1 MIKNILL
8 IFVMLLGSIANAQTF
23 DFSCSSPTEDLI
35 SDRLAELN
43 AIADEATY
51 THVEGAYHNEAETAY
66 GFRVIRTTSDGSE
79 IDYFGNTDG
88 SGTADLGLGI
98 SKASLGSEDTSGPA
112 GWDKYLADAKLAV
125 VNSEIDGAAAALAMT
140 AEELASLTAS
150 RTLELKAKSS
160 ATTSV
165 TIRWDGGHI
174 VTVDGNDILARDHGH
189 NNYGKS
195 TQDQFDALL
204 KVVEDA
210 VIAADAAANLSVGDS
225 RKKQLEDLSRDGVF
239 VHVTNGGGE
248 YKIEFT
254 DSEDNLYG
262 HIEDWE
268 PVTKSGL
275 VNLEDISESDFTD
288 YVVVQTENIITDI
301 LNGKYIIE
309 SITYDAFTV
318 SDIDL
323 ATSAAST
330 LGVLVDWEYGNFD
343 EDHSLKG
350 QQYVNVV
357 LTDLT
362 GNLSYNFTN
371 QFLNG
376 ETSLED
382 GTEDDFNAWVLQ
394 WPSFIT
400 AYQAP
405 IRSAYKQKLET
416 AFADAMPAEE
426 TDVVIT
432 LDSDEN
438 GDIITFSN
446 VSGSTSINPF
456 RFNEIIE
463 DLPVATIDAAINLL
477 PGYISFLQSEI
488 STANTKRAEY
498 VALIDAEISET
509 TNGTDVS
516 IFYGD
521 ASDYG
526 GSGDALVFKG
536 PTGHIYTVIQFNGF
550 LENLHSFIVETQ
562 INLIAATVLDTQISI
577 DPTHDIVVRSNRL
590 SEIGDLATGDVVIS
604 HNVNANGFDEFT
616 ITAPGVVGYTYD
628 GTNDGS
634 GSTFKI
640 ENLDDDAYDLVKFL
654 INGDITQVQ
663 TEFNNL

>member
-1 MIKNILL
+1 MKQILL
-8 IFVMLLGSIANAQTF
+8 IFVLLLSGITNAQTF
-23 DFSCSSPTEDLI
+23 DFSCVTTTTEDLI
-35 SDRLAELN
+35 SERKDLLSSIGENSNYVNNVSEPNPGPGNSHIYEVVISRTLADGTEKEYFHKGIDNSYLGN
-43 AIADEATY
+43 PDGAVEYGFDEFYA
-51 THVEGAYHNEAETAY
+51 EALQASIEAEA
-66 GFRVIRTTSDGSE
+66 DG
-79 IDYFGNTDG
+79 I
-88 SGTADLGLGI
+88 
-98 SKASLGSEDTSGPA
+98 
-112 GWDKYLADAKLAV
+112 
-125 VNSEIDGAAAALAMT
+125 AAALAMT

-150 RTLELKAKSS
+150 RTLELKAKGS

-174 VTVDGNDILARDHGH
+174 ITVDGNDILARDHGH

-254 DSEDNLYG
+254 DSEDNPYG
-262 HIEDWE
+262 HIEGWE
-268 PVTKSGL
+268 PVTISGL
-275 VNLEDISESDFTD
+275 VNLEDISESNFTT
-288 YVVVQTENIITDI
+288 YTLVQTENIITDI

-318 SDIDL
+318 SEIDL

-376 ETSLED
+376 EKSLED
-382 GTEDDFNAWVLQ
+382 PTATSELFNAWVAT
-394 WPSFIT
+394 WSSFIT
-400 AYQAP
+400 TYQAP
-405 IRSAYKQKLET
+405 IRSAYKQKLEA

-432 LDSDEN
+432 LDNDEN

-446 VSGSTSINPF
+446 VSGSTFINPF

-463 DLPVATIDAAINLL
+463 DLPVATIDAAISIL

-488 STANTKRAEY
+488 SAANTKRSEY
-498 VALIDAEISET
+498 VTLINDEITET

-516 IFYGD
+516 ISYGD

-590 SEIGDLATGDVVIS
+590 SEIGDLATGDVVVS

-640 ENLDDDAYDLVKFL
+640 EDLDETAYDLVKFL
-654 INGDITQVQ
+654 INGNITQVQ

>member
-1 MIKNILL
+1 MKQILL
-8 IFVMLLGSIANAQTF
+8 IFVLLLSGITNAQTF

-51 THVEGAYHNEAETAY
+51 THVEGAYHNEQETAY

-79 IDYFGNTDG
+79 IDYFGDAG
-88 SGTADLGLGI
+88 QGYGI

-140 AEELASLTAS
+140 ADELASLTAS
-150 RTLELKAKSS
+150 RTLELKAKGS

-174 VTVDGNDILARDHGH
+174 ITVDGNDILARDHGH

-254 DSEDNLYG
+254 DSEDNPYG
-262 HIEDWE
+262 HIEGWE
-268 PVTKSGL
+268 PVTISGL
-275 VNLEDISESDFTD
+275 VNLEDISESNFTT
-288 YVVVQTENIITDI
+288 YTLVQTENIITDI

-318 SDIDL
+318 SEIDL

-362 GNLSYNFTN
+362 ENLSYNFTN

-376 ETSLED
+376 GTSLED
-382 GTEDDFNAWVLQ
+382 GTKEEFDAWVLQ

-400 AYQAP
+400 SYQAP
-405 IRSAYKQKLET
+405 IRSAYKQKLEA
-416 AFADAMPAEE
+416 AFVDAMPAEE
-426 TDVVIT
+426 TDVVIA

-438 GDIITFSN
+438 GDIITFKN
-446 VSGSTSINPF
+446 VAGTISTIPI

-477 PGYISFLQSEI
+477 PGYIAELQYEI
-488 STANTKRAEY
+488 AAAAKIIADAA
-498 VALIDAEISET
+498 ALRMDYISQIDTFISNEIT
-509 TNGTDVS
+509 
-516 IFYGD
+516 
-521 ASDYG
+521 ASDFSIVYSNSDNYG
-526 GSGDALVFKG
+526 GTGDALVFVDPNG
-536 PTGHIYTVIQFNGF
+536 EVGENIYGQIQFNGLF
-550 LENLHSFIVETQ
+550 EEKSQFEIDYYLDKVKRVTREHYIKSLENEGVEIT
-562 INLIAATVLDTQISI
+562 IS
-577 DPTHDIVVRSNRL
+577 RS
-590 SEIGDLATGDVVIS
+590 T
-604 HNVNANGFDEFT
+604 GFDIFT
-616 ITAPGVVGYTYD
+616 ITGNTTITYGNQVGTEII
-628 GTNDGS
+628 
-634 GSTFKI
+634 I
-640 ENLDDDAYDLVKFL
+640 EDVDNTTPVYEGFPETALDILYNEISNAV
-654 INGDITQVQ
+654 TQAG
-663 TEFNNL
+663 L